1 MRTSS
6 AEAHHI
12 VGWLALPVLAV
23 LNGLIRDTTYGRSM
37 SYDLSHAI
45 SVVPLLIAILAWS
58 AVLASRRPLP
68 SVAAALRVGLAWLAL
83 TLAFEFGLGGLQG
96 LSMDAMLAAYDITSG
111 KLWPLIPLATLLAPA
126 LMRWIAQDSRP
137 LHRIPRRTGG

>member
-1 MRTSS
+1 MRTWS
-6 AEAHHI
+6 AEARHI

-58 AVLASRRPLP
+58 AVLGSRHP
-68 SVAAALRVGLAWLAL
+68 
-83 TLAFEFGLGGLQG
+83 E
-96 LSMDAMLAAYDITSG
+96 
-111 KLWPLIPLATLLAPA
+111 
-126 LMRWIAQDSRP
+126 
-137 LHRIPRRTGG
+137 PRRIGG